1 MLVSSTLLIVTSLAV
16 RRYSWSWC
24 VEVASARCGIL
35 HHSNNILKSLQMV
48 WDPSTWD
55 YQSWSL
61 STILLKL
68 ASCFSHC
75 LWQGVE
81 DPEDSLG
88 GENPH
93 LCCQMMGGRQVLK
106 SLQTLGELL
115 SWRLTWLNGKATTW
129 HTPCWKYRTQSR
141 REDEDHT
148 KEKRTGRQWE
158 MHQFW
163 CIPSFTLSCTVLTH
177 IHSCLP
183 SPKIWTPTL
192 KGVKGVPQSTFFP
205 HSFSPIL
212 STVRENFQTTRNQGW
227 KQGMRLPVKVRLTLL
242 ISLCA
247 MQCWSSNQIYMYN
260 LYIFHV
266 RGRDVG
272 CF

>member
-16 RRYSWSWC
+16 RRYLQSWC

-68 ASCFSHC
+68 ASSFSHC
-75 LWQGVE
+75 FWQGAE

-106 SLQTLGELL
+106 SLQPLGEFL
-115 SWRLTWLNGKATTW
+115 SWRLTWL
-129 HTPCWKYRTQSR
+129 HSSPPSR
-141 REDEDHT
+141 S
-148 KEKRTGRQWE
+148 WFIL
-158 MHQFW
+158 HQFQFVKF
-163 CIPSFTLSCTVLTH
+163 SERYVLQMVW
-177 IHSCLP
+177 SEF
-183 SPKIWTPTL
+183 WML
-192 KGVKGVPQSTFFP
+192 KGKN
-205 HSFSPIL
+205 HI
-212 STVRENFQTTRNQGW
+212 
-227 KQGMRLPVKVRLTLL
+227 
-242 ISLCA
+242 
-247 MQCWSSNQIYMYN
+247 IYYLN
-260 LYIFHV
+260 SCN
-266 RGRDVG
+266 G
-272 CF
+272 